1 MPHGRISTRYL
12 AFLIVGMRRCESPE
26 GNGDAP
32 LTLRAPSHDSCVGRA
47 RLPFHPA
54 RNIQSMSEPP
64 PNPRGEHL
72 LATACACRIR
82 DAEGHGDTAPAM
94 DPVVKG
100 HLLMRLQRLERQIR
114 GIQTMLMDDDYC
126 AHVMTE
132 IAFAH
137 RALRGAGRE
146 VIRNHLRYCMAAV
159 LLVGPEPA
167 SEMLDQV
174 VEMVHR
180 LGR

>member
-1 MPHGRISTRYL
+1 MAHRTTP
-12 AFLIVGMRRCESPE
+12 AWQRRDVP
-26 GNGDAP
+26 P
-32 LTLRAPSHDSCVGRA
+32 
-47 RLPFHPA
+47 
-54 RNIQSMSEPP
+54 EPP
-64 PNPRGEHL
+64 ATIPYRHVMSDPPPKTPGERL

-82 DAEGHGDTAPAM
+82 EAGTPADADPEM
-94 DPVVKG
+94 DPLVKG

-114 GIQTMLMDDDYC
+114 QIQTMLMDDDYC
-126 AHVMTE
+126 ANVMNE

-137 RALRGAGRE
+137 RSLRGAGRE

-159 LLVGPEPA
+159 LMIGPEPA